1 MDVRATTEGSGTTAK
16 IPSPILN
23 STSTEEETKKS
34 APKVADQRE
43 KDLAQ
48 SPVKPNFGFII
59 HDGGELSPTSPK
71 SDETPATEEAESTE
85 ASVHKSE
92 NHSPNEVSHA
102 RPRVPAR
109 TKKQRILNQGLE
121 QKENEEHAKQEIKA
135 EKSKQG
141 NMESKTRKTLDV
153 GLKAGCIEAPSGPVK
168 LRKEL
173 GLLNCVGLI
182 IGNIIGSGIFVSPR
196 TVLHYAGSVGMS
208 LSVWVASGFVSMI
221 GAICYTELGTMIPQ
235 SGGNYTYLHEAFG
248 PLPAFL
254 YLWMVVMIGIPGGR
268 AIGALTF
275 ANYIL
280 QPFFPGCQEPP
291 QSAIRIVGI
300 LLIVM
305 LTWINSRKVKWATTV
320 QDVLA
325 LTKVLALIMIIV
337 VGINHLAWGRSQHFH
352 DPMAGSNYSPVLIA
366 TAFYHTLYAYDG
378 WDSLNMIME
387 ELKDPFKN
395 MPRAV
400 AISITSVM
408 VIYVLTNVSYFA
420 VLSTDQML
428 ASTAVAVTF
437 GNLTLGVMAWTIP
450 IFVGCS
456 TGGGLNGSIFSSARL
471 ILVSSRRGHLP
482 RALSFIH
489 TENYTPVTALAFS
502 ATISIMMFVTSDVR
516 VLINYLSF
524 AGSLAGLGCI
534 GAFFWFRIYQPERH
548 RPIKVWLGFPIMHL
562 IIMGFLTVFP
572 VIRQPL
578 EVVAALV
585 VIVTGIPVY
594 YFAIHRQDKPKKF
607 LYAMDK
613 VTYVCQMLFL
623 AVPEGGTS

>member
-1 MDVRATTEGSGTTAK
+1 MDASATTDDGSGTSAN
-16 IPSPILN
+16 IPSPTLN
-23 STSTEEETKKS
+23 TTSSEEETTKS
-34 APKVADQRE
+34 EPKVADQRE

-48 SPVKPNFGFII
+48 SPIKPNFGVII
-59 HDGGELSPTSPK
+59 HDGSELSATTPR
-71 SDETPATEEAESTE
+71 SDETSAAEEAEFAA
-85 ASVHKSE
+85 ASVQKNE
-92 NHSPNEVSHA
+92 NYSPDEVGTA
-102 RPRVPAR
+102 RPRVPVR
-109 TKKQRILNQGLE
+109 TKKQIILNQIQE
-121 QKENEEHAKQEIKA
+121 QNGNEEHAKQEIKA
-135 EKSKQG
+135 ETSNQENKE
-141 NMESKTRKTLDV
+141 NKTWKMLD
-153 GLKAGCIEAPSGPVK
+153 AGCNEAPDGPVK

-182 IGNIIGSGIFVSPR
+182 IGNIIGTGIFVSPR

-208 LSVWVASGFVSMI
+208 LSVWVATGFMSMI
-221 GAICYTELGTMIPQ
+221 GALCYTELGTMIPQ
-235 SGGNYTYLHEAFG
+235 SGGNYTYLLEAFG

-254 YLWMVVMIGIPGGR
+254 YLWMVVMISIPGSR

-291 QSAIRIVGI
+291 QSAVTIVGI
-300 LLIVM
+300 LLVVT

-337 VGINHLAWGRSQHFH
+337 VGVNHLAWGRSQHFQ
-352 DPMAGSNYSPVLIA
+352 DPMAGSNWSPVLIA
-366 TAFYHTLYAYDG
+366 TAFYHTLFSYGG

-400 AISITSVM
+400 AISVSSVM
-408 VIYVLTNVSYFA
+408 VIYVFTNVAYFA

-450 IFVGCS
+450 LFVGCS
-456 TGGGLNGSIFSSARL
+456 TAGGLNGYIFSTARL

-482 RALSFIH
+482 RALSLIH
-489 TENYTPVTALAFS
+489 AHNYTPVTALMFS
-502 ATISIMMFVTSDVR
+502 TAISLIMFVASDVR
-516 VLINYLSF
+516 VLINYLAF
-524 AGSLAGLGCI
+524 AGSVFELGCI
-534 GAFFWFRIYQPERH
+534 GAFFWFRINQPERH

-585 VIVTGIPVY
+585 VIGTGIPVY
-594 YFAIHRQDKPKKF
+594 YLSIHRQDKPNKL

-613 VTYVCQMLFL
+613 VTYVCQMMFL
-623 AVPEGGTS
+623 AVPEERIN